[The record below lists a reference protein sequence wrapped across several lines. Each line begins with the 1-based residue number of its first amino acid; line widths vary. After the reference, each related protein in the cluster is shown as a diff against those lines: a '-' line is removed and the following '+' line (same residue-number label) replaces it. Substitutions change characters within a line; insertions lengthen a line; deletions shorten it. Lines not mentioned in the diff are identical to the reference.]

1 MANLITKF
9 LRLKNDDEPR
19 FCCIYIDKS
28 GLSIALTDNRFS
40 TGFITIDY
48 LQYIPFEEAPTQ
60 ELINF
65 LLDQCVK
72 EHNIKGVATSCILS
86 RDLYRLILIDIPE
99 NVPKNEL
106 REATKWLIKDLID
119 FPMDNLA
126 SDVFLLPKFSQND
139 NNAYVCVAKKHM
151 LKVRQQ
157 QIISSELALVEMS
170 IIDLAL
176 AALTAQLPE
185 NQIHVL
191 VSLLPSHST
200 LLLTMNHSLCLKHDI
215 ECTIDFSSENNQIKS
230 LDTLPTQIGSFIKF
244 FLAQLNQNYPVEIF
258 VLPTG
263 KYTEVIIDKIHS
275 SLPYPVKQIDISKLF
290 SFPPNTP
297 QKDID
302 HCLVSLGGLWNKG

>member
-1 MANLITKF
+1 MANLITQF
-9 LRLKNDDEPR
+9 LQSNNNDEPR
-19 FCCIYIDKS
+19 FCCIYLDKS
-28 GLSIALTDNRFS
+28 GLSIALTANRFN
-40 TGFITIDY
+40 TAFLTIDY

-72 EHNIKGVATSCILS
+72 EHQLKGVSTSCILS
-86 RDLYRLILIDIPE
+86 RELYRLILIDLPE

-106 REATKWLIKDLID
+106 REATKWMIKDLID

-126 SDVFLLPKFSQND
+126 SDVFALPKLSQND
-139 NNAYVCVAKKHM
+139 NKAYVCVAKKHM

-176 AALTAQLPE
+176 TALTAQLPE

-200 LLLTMNHSLCLKHDI
+200 LLLTMNNSLCLKHDI
-215 ECTIDFSSENNQIKS
+215 ECTIDFSSENNQIQG
-230 LDTLPTQIGSFIKF
+230 LDTLPTQIKSFVGY
-244 FLAQLNQNYPVEIF
+244 FLAQLYQNYPVEIF

-263 KYTEVIIDKIHS
+263 KYTEIIIDNIHS
-275 SLPYPVKQIDISKLF
+275 SLPYPVKKIDISKLF
-290 SFPPNTP
+290 SLPQNTA
-297 QKDID
+297 QNEID
-302 HCLVSLGGLWNKG
+302 RCMVSLGGLLNKG